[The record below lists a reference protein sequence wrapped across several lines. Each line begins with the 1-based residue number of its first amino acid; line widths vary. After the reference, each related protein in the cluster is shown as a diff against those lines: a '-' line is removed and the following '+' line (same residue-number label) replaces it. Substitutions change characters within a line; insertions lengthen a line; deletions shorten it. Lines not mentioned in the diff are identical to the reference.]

1 MSGFNDREKGFEA
14 KYRMDEEMVFK
25 IHARRDKLMG
35 LWAAAKMGITG
46 ADAEEY
52 AKSIVMADMEEPGDD
67 DVLRKLTKDFAA
79 KGVSVSDADL
89 RTQLDIFKA
98 EAQAQLAK

>member
-67 DVLRKLTKDFAA
+67 DVLRKLTKDLAA

>member
-89 RTQLDIFKA
+89 RNQLDIFKA